1 MPDGVVRYG
10 VISTAQIAI
19 NRHLPAAAESH
30 NSEIVAISSRTPAR
44 AEQAAKD
51 NGIERWYGT
60 YEEMLADPDIDA
72 VINPLPNGMHHEWT
86 IKAAEAGKHILCE
99 KPIAVTMDEV
109 REMIAVAEA
118 NGVLLVE
125 AFMHR
130 LNPHMRRARQLVAE
144 GAIGDLRHFEA
155 VLAFTSRDTSTD
167 VRFKPEL
174 AGGGMWDAG
183 CYAVSA
189 ARFILSAEP
198 LTAAAYAHDSGNFG
212 VDTSFSGL
220 LDFPGGAVAH
230 VRSSV
235 EQPRTNMGEVVGTK
249 GKIRI
254 PSLFEEDTPL
264 VITDAD
270 GEERIET
277 FAGPPRFTVQISDFS
292 NCILNGTAP
301 EFPPVDGLK
310 NTAALLALYAS
321 AASGTIEQVEQ
332 V

>member
-1 MPDGVVRYG
+1 MPDVVRYG

-19 NRHLPAAAESH
+19 NRHLPAAVESH
-30 NSEIVAISSRTPAR
+30 NSEVVAISSRTPER

-51 NGIERWYGT
+51 NDIERWYGT

-72 VINPLPNGMHHEWT
+72 VINPLPNSMHHEWT

-99 KPIAVTMDEV
+99 KPIAVTMAEV
-109 REMIAVAEA
+109 RETIAAAEA

-130 LNPHMRRARQLVAE
+130 LNPHMRRVRQLVAE
-144 GAIGDLRHFEA
+144 GVIGEPRHFAA
-155 VLAFTSRDTSTD
+155 VLAFTSRDTATD
-167 VRFKPEL
+167 VRLKPDL

-198 LTAAAYAHDSGNFG
+198 TSAAAFSYDSGNFG
-212 VDTSFSGL
+212 VDTTFSGL
-220 LDFPGGAVAH
+220 LEFPGGAVAH

-235 EQPRTNMGEVVGTK
+235 EQPRTNMGEVIGTA
-249 GKIRI
+249 GKILI
-254 PSLFEEDTPL
+254 PSLFEEDTS
-264 VITDAD
+264 IIIEDAD
-270 GEERIET
+270 GNQRVEE
-277 FAGPPRFTVQISDFS
+277 FDGPPRFTVQISDFS
-292 NCILNGTAP
+292 DCVLNGTTP
-301 EFPPVDGLK
+301 EFPPADGLR
-310 NTAALLALYAS
+310 NTAAMVALYGS
-321 AASGTIEQVEQ
+321 AGSGNIEPVER